1 MEQHPLYR
9 LYVQLNDRVDNLSSR
24 SSDLGATSGSL
35 DLSDIIVRL
44 KELESKPSVDGVLHH
59 LSVSIETLKRE
70 NEELKKQLE
79 ILNKVDN
86 LESRV
91 YNLEVEP
98 KVNIEPLNNRLVNLE
113 NNNYNEQFADI
124 NNRLSPMEQYV
135 NSISDLSY
143 RLGEVEKRPE
153 LSQRLSA
160 VETIVSNIQQT

>member
-9 LYVQLNDRVDNLSSR
+9 LYIQLNDRVDKLSSQSPEF
-24 SSDLGATSGSL
+24 SSTNSV

-44 KELESKPSVDGVLHH
+44 KELESKPSVDGVLHQ
-59 LSVSIETLKRE
+59 LSVSIENLKRE

-79 ILNKVDN
+79 LLNKIDN
-86 LESRV
+86 IEARI

-98 KVNIEPLNNRLVNLE
+98 KVNVEPLNNRLVNLE
-113 NNNYNEQFADI
+113 NNNYEEQLSNL
-124 NNRLSPMEQYV
+124 NNRLNPMEQYV

-160 VETIVSNIQQT
+160 VETIISNIQQT

>member
-9 LYVQLNDRVDNLSSR
+9 LYVELNDRVNNISSK
-24 SSDLGATSGSL
+24 SSELGTSSSL

-44 KELESKPSVDGVLHH
+44 KELESKPSIDGVLHNIS
-59 LSVSIETLKRE
+59 LSIESLKRE

-79 ILNKVDN
+79 LLNKVDN
-86 LESRV
+86 LETRI
-91 YNLEVEP
+91 YNLEIEP
-98 KVNIEPLNNRLVNLE
+98 KINIEPLNNRLINLE
-113 NNNYNEQFADI
+113 NNNYNELLTDI
-124 NNRLSPMEQYV
+124 NNRLTPMEQYV

-160 VETIVSNIQQT
+160 IETIVSNIQQT